1 MNTRGERLRGSC
13 AVAKQRQEGAQQD
26 IRLGHVLLNPV
37 TATAG
42 TMPSACAEVTLP
54 HLVPNVKSVFFGV
67 VAVCL

>member
-1 MNTRGERLRGSC
+1 MRLRNKGRSS
-13 AVAKQRQEGAQQD
+13 GAQQD

-42 TMPSACAEVTLP
+42 TMPSAFAEVTLP